1 MVPNKGVGGTATTPT
16 PGQFASDVRRELDRV
31 LSSETFQTSER
42 NRRFLAYIVN
52 EALAGRGDRIKAYNI
67 ATSVFGRGAD
77 FDPQTDTIVRIEAG
91 RLRRALEHFYLIRG
105 ESGSVHI
112 SIPTGSYVPSFVP
125 PAGTAASAEPP
136 LAIHATARW
145 RGPRVFVAAFD
156 QEGDHHGYPDFARS
170 FAQQLIRGLTLF
182 DGIFVYGVH
191 TSDTLS
197 ANASIQALTTQ
208 LEVDFILTG
217 SMNLTSRCF
226 GGQVL
231 LQRVS
236 DRRYV
241 WASEFEHEI
250 ESASL
255 MAARHEIAA
264 NIARVLG
271 QRYGVIFSHTRDN
284 TGHPPTDFR
293 HYRAI
298 LDFYD
303 YWREFDPSLYEPVRT
318 ELEEIVVEDP
328 EFAEAFACLSLLY
341 TNAVRYGY
349 NLTPVVPDAL
359 ARAAELAQEAIRLAP
374 SSSKA
379 FFAQGLARW
388 FGQDME
394 GAMASLKIAHDL
406 NPNDDEILA
415 DLGLRHAVRMEWD
428 QALPLI
434 ERAYQRNPYQTST
447 YRVALFLYHFANKRY
462 QAALNEAQAI
472 GARMVAY
479 SHLAIAAA
487 HAELN
492 QFEEAWR
499 ALDDL
504 DKVSPGYLQRLESD
518 LAIRNVHSD
527 MVAALR
533 SAIDKV
539 REHPRDISAN
549 RPRHRASVDL
559 VPISRG

>member
-1 MVPNKGVGGTATTPT
+1 M
-16 PGQFASDVRRELDRV
+16 
-31 LSSETFQTSER
+31 
-42 NRRFLAYIVN
+42 I
-52 EALAGRGDRIKAYNI
+52 
-67 ATSVFGRGAD
+67 
-77 FDPQTDTIVRIEAG
+77 
-91 RLRRALEHFYLIRG
+91 
-105 ESGSVHI
+105 
-112 SIPTGSYVPSFVP
+112 
-125 PAGTAASAEPP
+125 
-136 LAIHATARW
+136 
-145 RGPRVFVAAFD
+145 
-156 QEGDHHGYPDFARS
+156 
-170 FAQQLIRGLTLF
+170 
-182 DGIFVYGVH
+182 
-191 TSDTLS
+191 
-197 ANASIQALTTQ
+197 
-208 LEVDFILTG
+208 
-217 SMNLTSRCF
+217 
-226 GGQVL
+226 
-231 LQRVS
+231 
-236 DRRYV
+236 
-241 WASEFEHEI
+241 
-250 ESASL
+250 
-255 MAARHEIAA
+255 
-264 NIARVLG
+264 
-271 QRYGVIFSHTRDN
+271 
-284 TGHPPTDFR
+284 
-293 HYRAI
+293 
-298 LDFYD
+298 DFYD
-303 YWREFDPSLYEPVRT
+303 YWREFDPSLYEFVRT

-328 EFAEAFACLSLLY
+328 KFAEAFACLSLLY

-349 NLTPVVPDAL
+349 NLTPVVPDAI

-434 ERAYQRNPYQTST
+434 ERAYQRNPYQTTT

-462 QAALNEAQAI
+462 QAALHEAQAI

-479 SHLAIAAA
+479 SHLAMAAA

-527 MVAALR
+527 IVAALR

-539 REHPRDISAN
+539 REHPRDISVN
-549 RPRHRASVDL
+549 RHPIVQAS
-559 VPISRG
+559 ISCRSAGGE